1 MRLRGKTKVKENLY
15 DMRNRMEQVLR
26 KPLRNHNHVED
37 RLRDTYW
44 LSQDIELALE
54 EGVCGWNDEALMSEI
69 NCMFRE
75 SHARIDKARA
85 SHKIYRKAERDAR
98 RRILQGADTSAT
110 NDYVLFG
117 YSRNYVV
124 DPALLALAAKPLP
137 AELAGATVSH
147 CQLVQAPRWVY
158 DCIVSAIEES
168 NWTDSKHLYTPCVPL
183 PVPSKLPL
191 FKHMLEMME
200 LDRAYEATHVLL

>member
-1 MRLRGKTKVKENLY
+1 MRIRRKPKAKKDLY
-15 DMRNRMEQVLR
+15 ALHKRMKQVLR

-37 RLRDTYW
+37 RLRATHW
-44 LSQDIELALE
+44 LSQDVELAVDE
-54 EGVCGWNDEALMSEI
+54 AACGWDDKTLMSNI
-69 NCMFRE
+69 NRMFQE
-75 SHARIDKARA
+75 SHARIDKAR
-85 SHKIYRKAERDAR
+85 SRPTIYSKAERDAK
-98 RRILQGADTSAT
+98 RRILQGADSSAA
-110 NDYVLFG
+110 NDFVLFV

-124 DPALLALAAKPLP
+124 DPALLALTATPLP
-137 AELAGATVSH
+137 AELTGATVSH

-158 DCIVSAIEES
+158 DCIVLSIEES
-168 NWTDSKHLYTPCVPL
+168 NWTDSKRLYTPCVPL